1 MFGSVAALVALSFAG
16 NRTRSWLIFA
26 HAERTACTPPPPR
39 YYSPDA
45 VLGRSLVGVWQCILA
60 LSLSQL
66 ISYPRQSMTCRF
78 AGYVSTAAHQAADIQ
93 HVDS

>member
-45 VLGRSLVGVWQCILA
+45 VLGRSLVGVWQCILV

-66 ISYPRQSMTCRF
+66 ISYPRQCMTCRF